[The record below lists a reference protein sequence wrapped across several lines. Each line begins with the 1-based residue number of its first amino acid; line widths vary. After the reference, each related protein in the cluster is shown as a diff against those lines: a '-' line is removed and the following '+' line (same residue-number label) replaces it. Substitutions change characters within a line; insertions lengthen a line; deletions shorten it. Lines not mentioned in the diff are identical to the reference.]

1 MKIIFGIT
9 GILLIAVFSVA
20 YLYFSNLNV
29 NSRSNDKTLAG
40 IPSDASVIFRFS
52 NDKSLYDIFRD
63 YTVFDAITGKERKE
77 EITWLKHTLIDNEEL
92 YSSTLGQKIFI
103 SFHPSEEDKVSLLW
117 LMPLKEDFKLADA
130 EIVLKKEPNSQLKI
144 TEDMGVSLLEIK
156 NNDIDRTFYLS
167 IDRGIATGSFSKV
180 LLLQSLDKDSK
191 KISPEFIRE
200 INNSIQKDQ
209 NGIANL
215 FINHSNPGF
224 LKSFF
229 KQKTN
234 ENFSLFNSFY
244 GHSSLSMN
252 YKRDALMFYGITRIA
267 NNKKGYINLFM
278 NQKPVKN
285 TIKKI
290 IPSNLSNY
298 ISYGISDYPLFHN
311 DLKLLL
317 EQRNELKTLSEH
329 IKLITSETGIN
340 TDRDIKKLWGNEF
353 STLQLS
359 TYETLAI
366 IRISNGRQM
375 SFFMEPISSM
385 YSNTVRKL
393 NYANLFYYYFGDPLK
408 KFVLPFY
415 AVTDNLIII
424 SNSPVSVQRF
434 LRDYNS
440 EKLLYN
446 TEAFTQF
453 DQLVADQSNIS
464 FLIHFDNSGNLLK
477 RLLKKSYSD
486 NFKSSK
492 YGIKDFYGLSYQL
505 TRNNDHFFTNFYLGS
520 KKGAT
525 DSKDSIVYKN
535 DINAVNE

>member
-1 MKIIFGIT
+1 MKIILGIT
-9 GILLIAVFSVA
+9 GILLIAVFSIA

-63 YTVFDAITGKERKE
+63 YTAFDAITGKERKE
-77 EITWLKHTLIDNEEL
+77 EITWLKRLLINNDEL

-103 SFHPSEEDKVSLLW
+103 SFHPSKEDKVSLLW

-191 KISPEFIRE
+191 KINPEFIRE

-209 NGIANL
+209 NGLANL

-234 ENFSLFNSFY
+234 ENFSLFNSFH

-252 YKRDALMFYGITRIA
+252 YKRDALMFNGITRIA

-317 EQRNELKTLSEH
+317 EQRNELKTLIEH

-340 TDRDIKKLWGNEF
+340 PDRDIKKLWGNEF

-385 YSNTVRKL
+385 YSNAVRKL

-525 DSKDSIVYKN
+525 DSKDSLVYKN
-535 DINAVNE
+535 DINAVN

>member
-1 MKIIFGIT
+1 MKIILGIT
-9 GILLIAVFSVA
+9 GILLITVFSVA

-40 IPSDASVIFRFS
+40 IPADASVIFQFS
-52 NDKSLYDIFRD
+52 NDISLYDIFRD
-63 YTVFDAITGKERKE
+63 YTVFDAITGAEKKKE
-77 EITWLKHTLIDNEEL
+77 ISWLKYVLINNEEL
-92 YSSTLGQKIFI
+92 HSSTLGQKFFI
-103 SFHPSEEDKVSLLW
+103 SFHPSKEDNISLLW
-117 LMPLKEDFKLADA
+117 LMPLKEDLKLSDA
-130 EIVLKKEPNSQLKI
+130 EIVLRKEPQSRLKI
-144 TEDMGVSLLEIK
+144 AEEMGFSFLEIK
-156 NNDIDRTFYLS
+156 NNDIDHTFYLS
-167 IDRGIATGSFSKV
+167 IDRGIATGSFSKA
-180 LLLQSLDKDSK
+180 LLLESLDKDSK
-191 KISPEFIRE
+191 KISPEFITE

-209 NGIANL
+209 NGLANL
-215 FINHSNPGF
+215 FINYSNPGF
-224 LKSFF
+224 LNSFF
-229 KQKTN
+229 KQKAN

-252 YKRDALMFYGITRIA
+252 YKSDALMFNGITRIA
-267 NNKKGYINLFM
+267 NNEKDYITIFM

-290 IPSNLSNY
+290 IPYNLSNY
-298 ISYGISDYPLFHN
+298 ISFGVSDYPLFHN
-311 DLKLLL
+311 DLKQLL
-317 EQRNELKTLSEH
+317 EQRNELKAISEQ
-329 IKLITSETGIN
+329 IQLMTSETGIN
-340 TDRDIKKLWGNEF
+340 PDRDIKKLWGNEF

-385 YSNTVRKL
+385 YSDAVRKL

-440 EKLLYN
+440 ERLLYN

-453 DQLVADQSNIS
+453 DQLVSDQSNIS
-464 FLIHFDNSGNLLK
+464 FLIHFDNSESLLK
-477 RLLKKSYSD
+477 RLLKKNYSD
-486 NFKSSK
+486 IFKSSK
-492 YGIKDFYGLSYQL
+492 HGIKDFYGLSYQL
-505 TRNNDHFFTNFYLGS
+505 TNNQDHFFTNFYLGS
-520 KKGAT
+520 KKGPAGGR
-525 DSKDSIVYKN
+525 DSLVYNNDKN
-535 DINAVNE
+535 TTN